1 MKQVLNPVAMPKN
14 TPPRSGPVTVRPSPE
29 VRGLK
34 PRRESQ
40 GPTRRTAQ
48 GAHGTLPFT
57 LLSDPSPL
65 IGRDRELETLRQLL
79 VDDTV
84 RLVTVTGPG
93 GVGKTRLALAA
104 AHSLEGAFPDGVWF
118 IDLVP
123 LQDPTRL
130 DATIAQALHLEDVA
144 SHSSRER
151 VAAYLRTRRLLLV
164 LDNFEHV
171 LPAATRVAELVATSP
186 RLRVLVTSREPLN
199 LRLEHRMGLRGLTV
213 PDLARANPEAV
224 AQAPATALFLA
235 QASLIQPDFAVMPED
250 ARALAELLHRLD
262 GMPLAIKITAARS
275 NVLSPAAMLARL
287 QGQALLST
295 EEASDVPL
303 RHHTLRNAIE
313 WSHAL
318 LDRDEQEL
326 FRQLGVFAGG
336 WTLEAAEAIVQSR
349 DPGVPLWQTLAS
361 LVEKSL
367 VQTESV
373 GGEDRRYRMLETI
386 REYALERLAASGDL
400 DTARQGHADY
410 YLALAEQAEPE
421 WWGSEEQTW
430 LRRLEQEHENFQA
443 VLRWAGERG
452 DGPLSIRL
460 AGALAD
466 FWWER
471 DHLREGRYWL
481 EQALALSP
489 DGPPRPRAKALVGAG
504 TLAGTLGDYTTAR
517 GFLQNALE
525 LAVGDP
531 VTTTRALTR
540 LGMVAMFDDDVAG
553 AQALQERSLALSREI
568 QDLRWQAP
576 TLFLLGLARMLRGDL
591 EQAEATLTESL
602 DLCRTVGNRR
612 LTVTIMSY
620 LARVKLKRRDD
631 AGAAVLAVAALTTA
645 RETAQTRPLWVAV
658 ATAALFSAHRGD
670 PDRAVRLL
678 AAVDAWSEW
687 TGHFLVGPAVRE
699 AREGITARARQ
710 QMGDAAYHTAVAEG
724 RALSAD
730 EAVDLAHAALEPPAR
745 TGPERAAATDD
756 PRPRELLSDREQA
769 VLRLIADGLPNK
781 QIATALAIA
790 ERTVKTH
797 VTSAM
802 NKLGVDNRAHAT
814 VVALRQGLL

>member
-1 MKQVLNPVAMPKN
+1 MKQILKPNKN
-14 TPPRSGPVTVRPSPE
+14 TRPRRGSIPVRSSPE

-34 PRRESQ
+34 PRREWQ
-40 GPTRRTAQ
+40 GPTRRTPQDAN
-48 GAHGTLPFT
+48 GTLPFT
-57 LLSDPSPL
+57 LLSDPTPL
-65 IGRDRELETLRQLL
+65 IGRDREVESLRQLL
-79 VDDTV
+79 RGDTV

-104 AHSLEGAFPDGVWF
+104 AHSLEDTFADGVWF

-123 LQDPTRL
+123 LQDPTRI

-144 SHSSRER
+144 SDSSRER
-151 VAAYLRTRRLLLV
+151 VTAYLRTRRLLLV

-171 LPAATRVAELVATSP
+171 LPAATRVAELVATCP
-186 RLRVLVTSREPLN
+186 HLRVLVTSREPLN
-199 LRLEHRMGLRGLTV
+199 LRLEQRMILQGLAV
-213 PDLARANPEAV
+213 PDLARATPETV
-224 AQAPATALFLA
+224 TQTPATALFLA
-235 QASLIQPDFAVMPED
+235 QARHVQPDFVVMPED
-250 ARALAELLHRLD
+250 ARALAELVHRLD
-262 GMPLAIKITAARS
+262 GMPLAIQITAAHS

-287 QGQALLST
+287 RGQALLST
-295 EEASDVPL
+295 EEASDVPP
-303 RHHTLRNAIE
+303 RHHTLRDAIE

-318 LDRDEQEL
+318 LESGEQVM

-336 WTLEAAEAIVQSR
+336 WTLEVAEDIVQSR
-349 DPGVPLWQTLAS
+349 DPSAPLWQTLAS
-361 LVEKSL
+361 LVDKSL
-367 VQTESV
+367 VQTE
-373 GGEDRRYRMLETI
+373 GGGADRRYRMLETI
-386 REYALERLAASGDL
+386 REFALERLAASGDL
-400 DTARQGHADY
+400 DTVRQRHAAY

-421 WWGSEEQTW
+421 WWGSDEQTW
-430 LRRLEQEHENFQA
+430 LSRMEQEHENFQA

-452 DGPLSIRL
+452 DGHLSVRL

-466 FWWER
+466 VWWER
-471 DHLREGRYWL
+471 DHMREGRRWL

-504 TLAGTLGDYTTAR
+504 TLAGTLGDYPAAR

-540 LGMVAMFDDDVAG
+540 LGMVAMFEDDVPG
-553 AQALQERSLALSREI
+553 AQALQERSLALCREI

-591 EQAEATLTESL
+591 DQAEATLTESL

-612 LTVTIMSY
+612 LAVTVMSY

-631 AGAAVLAVAALTTA
+631 AGAAALAAAALTAA
-645 RETAQTRPLWVAV
+645 RETAQSRPLWVAV
-658 ATAALFSAHRGD
+658 ATAALFSTHRGD
-670 PDRAVRLL
+670 LDRAVRLL
-678 AAVDAWSEW
+678 AAVEAWGEW

-699 AREGITARARQ
+699 AREEITTRAPQ
-710 QMGDAAYHTAVAEG
+710 QMGESAYHTAVVEG

-730 EAVDLAHAALEPPAR
+730 KAVDLARAAIEPPTR
-745 TGPERAAATDD
+745 TGPERTAAMDD
-756 PRPRELLSDREQA
+756 PRPRELLSGREQT

-802 NKLGVDNRAHAT
+802 NKLGVDNRAHAA
-814 VVALRQGLL
+814 VVAIKRGVL